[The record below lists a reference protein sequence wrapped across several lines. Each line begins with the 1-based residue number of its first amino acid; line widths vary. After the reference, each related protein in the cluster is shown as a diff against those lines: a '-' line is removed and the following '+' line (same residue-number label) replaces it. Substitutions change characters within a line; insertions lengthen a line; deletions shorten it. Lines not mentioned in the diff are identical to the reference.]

1 MIDNHTAGNQNCI
14 ENCTF
19 VKTVL
24 MLIIVL
30 YHSILFWGGNW
41 FSAFKPSVII
51 HSVSIFSGWLSTFH
65 VFCFVLVS
73 GYLYSY
79 LRYEKDK
86 YQHFGN
92 FFRGKAFRL
101 LIPYIFVSVFWVIP
115 IGQVF
120 FHLSIKDVLNKYLLG
135 EAPSQ
140 LWFLLMLFLVFVFVW
155 PISNKIHN
163 SILFSIILAGIT
175 YAFGLAGAHFISN
188 YFQIW
193 TAFQYILFFVLGMK
207 LRDVHCKGKLL
218 APKWYYLLIIFGVDV
233 LLYVIK
239 IRFLTKEGALYS
251 CAMLFVDVILNIIG
265 SLLAFF
271 VLQALANKI
280 TYKRISNSK
289 WFMKLAK
296 SSMIIY
302 LFHQQIIYVS
312 ISIFNNHINPFINMF
327 INFVL
332 AIVITFVIA
341 IIFTSNKYLSFL
353 VGEKSRTKDM
363 RIQ

>member
-1 MIDNHTAGNQNCI
+1 
-14 ENCTF
+14 
-19 VKTVL
+19 
-24 MLIIVL
+24 MLIIVF

-41 FSAFKPSVII
+41 FSVFEPSEVIY
-51 HSVSIFSGWLSTFH
+51 SVSIFSGWLSTFH
-65 VFCFVLVS
+65 VYCFVLVS

-79 LRYEKDK
+79 LRYEKGK
-86 YQHFGN
+86 YKQFS
-92 FFRGKAFRL
+92 FFLRGKTLRL
-101 LIPYIFVSVFWVIP
+101 LIPYIFVSVFWAIP
-115 IGQVF
+115 IGQIF
-120 FHLSIKDVLNKYLLG
+120 FHLSIRDIISKYLLG

-140 LWFLLMLFLVFVFVW
+140 LWFLLMLFVVFVFLW
-155 PISNKIHN
+155 PLSDKIHN
-163 SILFSIILAGIT
+163 SLLFSIIVAGIT
-175 YAFGLAGAHFISN
+175 YAFGLVGAHFINN

-193 TAFQYILFFVLGMK
+193 TAFQFVLFFVLGMK
-207 LRDVHCKGKLL
+207 LRDAHCKGKLI
-218 APKWYYLLIIFGVDV
+218 APKLYYLLVIFGVDV

-251 CAMLFVDVILNIIG
+251 CATLFVDVILNIIG

-271 VLQALANKI
+271 VLQAFANKI

-312 ISIFNNHINPFINMF
+312 ISIFNNLINPYINMF
-327 INFVL
+327 INLVV
-332 AIVITFVIA
+332 AIFITYIIA
-341 IIFTSNKYLSFL
+341 LIFSSNKYLSFL
-353 VGEKSRTKDM
+353 VGEKSRTENI